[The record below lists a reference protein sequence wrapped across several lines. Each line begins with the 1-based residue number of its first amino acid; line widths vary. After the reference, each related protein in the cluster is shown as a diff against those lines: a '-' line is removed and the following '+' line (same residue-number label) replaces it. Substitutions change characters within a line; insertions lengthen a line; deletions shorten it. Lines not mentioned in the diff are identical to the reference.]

1 MNRNLSNAYS
11 GFSSTPLQVNLDKKK
26 MLEVTCNKLN
36 WQTFYPLCALET
48 RRVRRCPYESKMQ
61 TLILTELISLLVTFP
76 FRLFIMIKMVITTP
90 IMILKLT

>member
-11 GFSSTPLQVNLDKKK
+11 ESSSTPLQVNLVKK

-48 RRVRRCPYESKMQ
+48 RRVRRCPYETKMQ
-61 TLILTELISLLVTFP
+61 TLPLTELISLLVTFP